1 MLTEVAMKDEERSD
15 VKQQT
20 QQFPDDHQVV
30 PRANSQSD
38 HQQLGQD
45 ERRECN
51 RHDVNEVV
59 VKQQKRSKHYDPTY
73 IW

>member
-73 IW
+73 I